1 MTDLPD
7 MSEVLDDWL
16 QPIVLK
22 TVTRETGA
30 FDITDIG
37 TPDGETVATQNIQ
50 AVVQPADKDK
60 LNADSIDWSLEYHTI
75 HSKTAL
81 VEGQFFEYDGRDFKI
96 ISVLPYGDYGYY
108 EGVGEETK
116 RTVLA

>member
-7 MSEVLDDWL
+7 MSDVLDDWL

-22 TVTRETGA
+22 TVTKDTGA
-30 FDITDIG
+30 FDINDIDN
-37 TPDGETVATQNIQ
+37 PDGETVTTQTIQ
-50 AVVQPADKDK
+50 AVVQPAEKDK
-60 LNADSIDWSLEYHTI
+60 LNADNIDWSLEYQTI
-75 HSKTAL
+75 HSKTQF
-81 VEGQFFEYDGRDFKI
+81 VEGQFFEYGGRDYKI
-96 ISVLPYGDYGYY
+96 ISSLPYGDYGYY